1 MSTVEFPI
9 RPPSRPPGYL
19 ERQGYVKPLWKI
31 MLRRSDV
38 TPHLTY
44 VPDDEAYNLP
54 ALTEKL
60 ESDKYSVSTIDH
72 VTVELTRTD
81 ELVDFL
87 KGLKEPKYLRVRI
100 FSYLLF
106 RKHQK
111 QLVWFGLLQNLP
123 EGIDAYP
130 WDKLKLTFMSP
141 PGAWE
146 DGDAVKDPDTGS
158 AYRNK
163 HVTDVLLPAFIK
175 EAHKQAKGSTREGKF
190 EPPVVRGDDYFWSGL
205 DRPRK
210 KLTGLK
216 VPYDDT
222 CKVTA
227 MCWDSTSG
235 LLYLGVHDGPGTK
248 TLPWLVSYDPVNRK
262 WAYVTR
268 FKYTGSLS
276 FLWLSN
282 TGWEVQHLESSGGK
296 LYFVCRTDFQDILER
311 EAHYKCRGEIDLNA
325 VPGTVALT
333 DGNLFTL
340 HDKGIS
346 IRSRH
351 VHFQNNS
358 PVPDGDDNYYAN
370 AYAETIGWG
379 CPRSDVKEAGV
390 LWEIPRHVSY
400 LRREYTPTCRN
411 RTLRLKRYGTQGYKT
426 IYYYCPTRGQRVILR
441 DKEKGYQQYLG
452 VVQNVKVG
460 SEWLDVVVEKYAEY
474 EFDPNRSP
482 YGPYNCPVNFHWRH
496 NSPAFNVFIAE
507 PQDVQLEYILDKGFA
522 SYDPVEVYVEARLDQ
537 AGRDQFYWPDQLG
550 EISETSKFR
559 IDRVGYASFISARDL
574 EETGEENNG
583 EGTDFHYWGG
593 WVAPYKVTLQ
603 GYNPAFLIEDGF
615 WVASGIQDQSS
626 WRRCQ
631 YQAGKCRLVHNGKDC
646 VVGSD
651 KIATY
656 GKIFLYKDDSG
667 IYCAWN
673 GHAQDGNGRWFTQCK
688 VAKWRE
694 GHRFRLLWTD
704 RTAGDWYKR
713 PESYITSFIHYKGKF
728 YLGRKYYEPNWVD
741 TKLRIFWAAP
751 PQNNLKPT
759 EYTGGQVAICCVK
772 GDRADVLE
780 PGDQVALRPGEKPWR
795 NNEQYRISSEVNTGQ
810 VEVDEYTLTYRGLF
824 RRGFAYVQVTFPP
837 DYAVEDE
844 WPYKGKIT
852 WFALLLAKPWAV
864 RGKYITVMKGRDE
877 RHQIME
883 LDLSSTES

>member
-1 MSTVEFPI
+1 MDTIQTPC
-9 RPPSRPPGYL
+9 RPPGYL
-19 ERQGYVKPLWKI
+19 ARQGYVKPLWQVI
-31 MLRRSDV
+31 LRRSDV
-38 TPHLTY
+38 EPHRTY

-54 ALTEKL
+54 ALSEKL

-87 KGLKEPKYLRVRI
+87 KGLKEPKYLRVKI

-146 DGDAVKDPDTGS
+146 DGDAVEDPDTDS

-163 HVTDVLLPAFIK
+163 HVTDVLLPAFLE
-175 EAHKQAKGSTREGKF
+175 EASKQAKGGTRREGKL
-190 EPPVVRGDDYFWSGL
+190 EAPVVRGDDYFWSGL

-210 KLTGLK
+210 RLARHGAE
-216 VPYDDT
+216 YDDT

-227 MCWDSTSG
+227 MCCDSTSG
-235 LLYLGVHDGPGTK
+235 VLYLGVHDGPGSGTS
-248 TLPWLVSYDPVNRK
+248 PWLISYDPVERE
-262 WAYVTR
+262 WLYVTR
-268 FKYTGSLS
+268 FKYTGGLT
-276 FLWLSN
+276 FLRYN
-282 TGWEVQHLESSGGK
+282 TGWEIQHLEYSGGK
-296 LYFVCRTDFQDILER
+296 LYFVCRTDFQNILER
-311 EAHYKCRGEIDLNA
+311 EAHYKCKGEIDLNA
-325 VPGTVALT
+325 IPGTVALT
-333 DGNLFTL
+333 DDNLFTL
-340 HDKGIS
+340 HDKGIA

-351 VHFQNNS
+351 VHYQNNS
-358 PVPDGDDNYYAN
+358 PVADGDDRYYAN

-400 LRREYTPTCRN
+400 LQREYTPDCKN
-411 RTLRLKRYGTQGYKT
+411 RVLRLTNDYT
-426 IYYYCPTRGQRVILR
+426 PTKWQRVILR
-441 DKEKGYQQYLG
+441 DIEAGHQQYLG
-452 VVQNVKVG
+452 VVQDVKEGTDWV
-460 SEWLDVVVEKYAEY
+460 DVVVGKHAKYDFLPERA
-474 EFDPNRSP
+474 SK
-482 YGPYNCPVNFHWRH
+482 NCPVNFHWQH

-507 PQDVQLEYILDKGFA
+507 PQDIQLEYILDEGFA

-537 AGRDQFYWPDQLG
+537 AGREQFYWPDQLG

-583 EGTDFHYWGG
+583 EGTDFSYWAG

-603 GYNPAFLIEDGF
+603 GYNAAFLIEDGF
-615 WVASGIQDQSS
+615 WLESIIQDQGS

-631 YQAGKCRLVHNGKDC
+631 YQAGRCRLVYNGKDC

-656 GKIFLYKDDSG
+656 GKIFLFKDDSG

-673 GHAQDGNGRWFTQCK
+673 DHGQDENGRWFTQCK
-688 VAKWRE
+688 VAKRIQ

-704 RTAGDWYKR
+704 RTAEDWYKR
-713 PESYITSFIHYKGKF
+713 PESYITSFVYYKGKF
-728 YLGRKYYEPNWVD
+728 YLGRKYFEPNWVD

-751 PQNNLKPT
+751 PQANLKPA
-759 EYTGGQVAICCVK
+759 EYGGGRVAICAVK
-772 GDRADVLE
+772 GDRSDVLE
-780 PGDQVALRPGEKPWR
+780 PGDQIALRPGEAPWR
-795 NNEQYRISSEVNTGQ
+795 NIEQYRISSQVNVRQ
-810 VEVDEYTLTYRGLF
+810 VEISEKASTDYWGTRYAASKTVPYRG
-824 RRGFAYVQVTFPP
+824 
-837 DYAVEDE
+837 E
-844 WPYKGKIT
+844 IT
-852 WFALLLAKPWAV
+852 WFALLLAAPWAV
-864 RGKYITVMKGRDE
+864 RGKYISVMKGRDE

-883 LDLSSTES
+883 LDLSSSES